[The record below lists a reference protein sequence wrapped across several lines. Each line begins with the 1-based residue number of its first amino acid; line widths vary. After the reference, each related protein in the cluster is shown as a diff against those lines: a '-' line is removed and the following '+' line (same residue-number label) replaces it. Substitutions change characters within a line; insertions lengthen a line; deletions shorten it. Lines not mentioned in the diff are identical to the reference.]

1 MGYSAAPS
9 SLLVSHSQF
18 TDFRPRATLAVGPT
32 AAGYNALPPPP
43 PFVTRTSGSPVVFSR
58 TTHTPR
64 TRPPI
69 NCAPRSPSPR
79 PPPSFFFPYKPPL
92 RLPLTS
98 IAAARPD
105 CVVRGVTP
113 LSSISSPV
121 VRALGPHP
129 YRRVARPS
137 PHLRVTSFRRGS
149 RWRPTPSFL
158 LAPSTRAGC
167 TATCTPFSSLAR
179 CSIAARSLCA
189 SLPRALGLA
198 AAFGGA
204 AGLFDRVYAL
214 YRTLRCPTQ

>member
-18 TDFRPRATLAVGPT
+18 TDVRPRATLAVGPT

-79 PPPSFFFPYKPPL
+79 PPPFSFFPSKPPL

-98 IAAARPD
+98 IAAAARPD

-113 LSSISSPV
+113 LFSISSPV
-121 VRALGPHP
+121 VLFRTGSVRALGPHP

-137 PHLRVTSFRRGS
+137 PSLRVTSFRRGS
-149 RWRPTPSFL
+149 RCGSRHVSRSGRSHRGSRRGSRRGSCRGSPRRRAGRRPTRTASGNASF
-158 LAPSTRAGC
+158 G
-167 TATCTPFSSLAR
+167 F
-179 CSIAARSLCA
+179 
-189 SLPRALGLA
+189 
-198 AAFGGA
+198 
-204 AGLFDRVYAL
+204 
-214 YRTLRCPTQ
+214 